1 MAWENTNEAA
11 WLKGEEAERGC
22 GGGIQRVAITYKDE
36 REKGWCDWI
45 EVWAACSSARTRSNL
60 FIVLCIGN

>member
-22 GGGIQRVAITYKDE
+22 GGGIQRVAIRTNGK
-36 REKGWCDWI
+36 KGGVI
-45 EVWAACSSARTRSNL
+45 GSKSGLPAAVPEGDLS
-60 FIVLCIGN
+60 IVLCIGS